1 MAIEI
6 LKEVT
11 KGLPQNVYYVR
22 GDRLVA
28 FYPEGN
34 KDAFIIYKQPLKHF
48 SKRYRKFEKIAEVN
62 SL

>member
-1 MAIEI
+1 MIEI

-28 FYPEGN
+28 YYPEGN
-34 KDAFIIYKQPLKHF
+34 KDAFVIYKTPLKHF
-48 SKRYRKFEKIAEVN
+48 SKRYRKFETIAKVN

>member
-1 MAIEI
+1 MIKI

-11 KGLPQNVYYVR
+11 AGFPQNVYYVR

-28 FYPEGN
+28 YYPAG
-34 KDAFIIYKQPLKHF
+34 KQDLFRIYKKPMRF
-48 SKRYRKFEKIAEVN
+48 CKRYRKFETLAEVN

>member
-11 KGLPQNVYYVR
+11 PGFPQNVYYVEGNTLR
-22 GDRLVA
+22 A

-34 KDAFIIYKQPLKHF
+34 KDAFKIFSQPLKGF
-48 SKRYRKFEKIAEVN
+48 SKRFRKFELIAKVN
-62 SL
+62 GL